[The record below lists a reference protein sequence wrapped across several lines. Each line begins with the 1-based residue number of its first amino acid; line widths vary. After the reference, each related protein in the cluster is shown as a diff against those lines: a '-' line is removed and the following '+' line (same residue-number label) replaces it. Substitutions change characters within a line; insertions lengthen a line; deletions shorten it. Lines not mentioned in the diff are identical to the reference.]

1 MELHATCTVGE
12 FNRNQGIVKATAN
25 NGSSPPLVAV
35 TMIEVIGPSANLST
49 NPVEVVLDHGT
60 TLCVS
65 PVASTWPEPKSEIQ
79 TWRERKDARPKC
91 RCPASLS
98 ACPCQD
104 VDVEYVTRSRVVHSN
119 QFYMRVTD
127 EKILKSAPLA
137 PFLNVMVFDFIKI
150 KDLHE
155 DTMIQ
160 VVGYNIEISNK
171 YLTTW
176 AYA

>member
-12 FNRNQGIVKATAN
+12 FNRNQGIVKATTEK
-25 NGSSPPLVAV
+25 GSPPLVAV
-35 TMIEVIGPSANLST
+35 TMIEVFGPSANLST
-49 NPVEVVLDHGT
+49 SPVEVVLDYGT

-65 PVASTWPEPKSEIQ
+65 PVASTWPEPRSEIKMS
-79 TWRERKDARPKC
+79 TARPKC
-91 RCPASLS
+91 RCPASLP
-98 ACPCQD
+98 ACPCQDVD

-119 QFYMRVTD
+119 AFYTRVTD

-171 YLTTW
+171 YLTMW
-176 AYA
+176 AFA

>member
-12 FNRNQGIVKATAN
+12 FNRNQGIVKATTE
-25 NGSSPPLVAV
+25 NGSPPLVAV

-49 NPVEVVLDHGT
+49 SPVEVVLDYGT

-65 PVASTWPEPKSEIQ
+65 PVASTWPEPRSEIK

-91 RCPASLS
+91 RCPASLP

-119 QFYMRVTD
+119 EFYERVTD

-160 VVGYNIEISNK
+160 VVGYNIEISNE
-171 YLTTW
+171 YLTMW
-176 AYA
+176 ACA